1 MFDDEDEVDE
11 NDMVLEH
18 GALEE
23 TLVDL
28 ETGIHFYQLQVEIQN
43 GTFNFYINFSRNFPK
58 LKPKKISAPLL
69 VGKK

>member
-23 TLVDL
+23 TLVDP

-43 GTFNFYINFSRNFPK
+43 GTFNLLSFYFKDNRSF
-58 LKPKKISAPLL
+58 
-69 VGKK
+69 

>member
-23 TLVDL
+23 TLVDP

-43 GTFNFYINFSRNFPK
+43 GTFNFLSFY
-58 LKPKKISAPLL
+58 
-69 VGKK
+69 